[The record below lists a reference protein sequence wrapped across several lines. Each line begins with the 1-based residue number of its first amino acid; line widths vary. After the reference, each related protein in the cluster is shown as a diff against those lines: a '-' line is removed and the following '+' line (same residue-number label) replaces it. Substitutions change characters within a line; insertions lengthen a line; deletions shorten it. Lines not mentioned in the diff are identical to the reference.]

1 MAEAAIETQVQTP
14 EDDGLYKLLSGT
26 QKCAIL
32 MLLLGED
39 EAAEIL
45 KNLSPREV
53 QQLGSAMYSVADVD
67 QKTVNLVLDEFL
79 AIIKAQT
86 SIGLS
91 ADSYIRRTLVKA
103 LGEDKAGSI
112 LTRITP
118 SSSAK
123 GIEILEW
130 MDARSIAEMI
140 ENEHPQIIGT
150 IIAHLDYA
158 VAADVLSLLPEN
170 LQAEVLRRVATIDSV
185 QPEAIAQLEQVMQL
199 QFQAN
204 TSLRASKIGGVK
216 AAAKIMNF
224 TQSANEQRI
233 MRDLLKS
240 DKDLMTNI
248 QENMFV
254 FENLIAVDDKSLGV
268 LLRNVEPENLAVAL
282 KGADER
288 LRDKIL
294 GCMSQR
300 AAASIID
307 EMEAKGPMRVSE
319 VQEAQKKIIATARKL
334 SDAGTMVLAGR
345 GDDYV

>member
-1 MAEAAIETQVQTP
+1 MVDQTAVSAP
-14 EDDGLYKLLSGT
+14 DQADEDALRLLSGT

-53 QQLGSAMYSVADVD
+53 QQLGTAMYSVADVD

-86 SIGLS
+86 SIGLG
-91 ADSYIRRTLVKA
+91 ADVYIRRMLTKA

-112 LTRITP
+112 LTRIMP
-118 SSSAK
+118 SSSSR

-140 ENEHPQIIGT
+140 EGEHPQIIGL
-150 IIAHLDYA
+150 IVAQLDYA
-158 VAADVLSLLPEN
+158 IAADVLILLPAEI
-170 LQAEVLRRVATIDSV
+170 QHEVLHRVATIDSV
-185 QPEAIAQLEQVMQL
+185 QPEAIEQLEKVMQL

-224 TQSANEQRI
+224 TQSATEQRI
-233 MRDLLKS
+233 MRNLQKI
-240 DKDLMTNI
+240 DKDLMMNI

-254 FENLIAVDDKSLGV
+254 FENLIAVDDKNLGV
-268 LLRNVEPENLAVAL
+268 LLRNIEPEDLAIAL

-294 GCMSQR
+294 GCMSAR

-307 EMEAKGPMRVSE
+307 EMEAKGPMRVTE
-319 VQEAQKKIIATARKL
+319 VQEAQKRIVATARKL

>member
-1 MAEAAIETQVQTP
+1 MADPVPVPAAAAEAEEPIR
-14 EDDGLYKLLSGT
+14 LLNGT

-39 EAAEIL
+39 EASEIL

-67 QKTVNLVLDEFL
+67 QETVNAVLDEFL
-79 AIIKAQT
+79 SIIKAQT
-86 SIGLS
+86 SIGLG
-91 ADSYIRRTLVKA
+91 ADTYIRRMLVKA
-103 LGEDKAGSI
+103 LGEDKAGSV

-118 SSSAK
+118 AETAK
-123 GIEILEW
+123 NIEILQW

-140 ENEHPQIIGT
+140 EGEHPQIIGL

-158 VAADVLSLLPEN
+158 VAADVLVLLPEA
-170 LQAEVLRRVATIDSV
+170 LQHEVLHRVATLDSV
-185 QPEAIAQLEQVMQL
+185 QPEAIQQLERVMQM

-224 TQSANEQRI
+224 TQAATESRI
-233 MRDLLKS
+233 MKNLLKL

-248 QENMFV
+248 QENMFM
-254 FENLIAVDDKSLGV
+254 FENLIAVDDKNLGV
-268 LLRNVEPENLAVAL
+268 LLRNIEPADLAIAL
-282 KGADER
+282 KGADQR

-294 GCMSQR
+294 GCMSAR
-300 AAASIID
+300 AASAIVD
-307 EMEAKGPMRVSE
+307 EMESKGPMRVTE
-319 VQEAQKKIIATARKL
+319 VQEAQKRIIAVARRL

>member
-1 MAEAAIETQVQTP
+1 MADAVATSPEPDDDAIR
-14 EDDGLYKLLSGT
+14 LLSGT

-39 EAAEIL
+39 EASEIM

-53 QQLGSAMYSVADVD
+53 QQLGSAMYSVTEVD
-67 QKTVNLVLDEFL
+67 QRTVNVVLDEFL

-86 SIGLS
+86 SVGLG
-91 ADSYIRRTLVKA
+91 ADAYIRRMLVKA
-103 LGEDKAGSI
+103 LGEDKAGSV

-123 GIEILEW
+123 GIEILQW

-140 ENEHPQIIGT
+140 EGEHPQIIGL
-150 IIAHLDYA
+150 IVAHLDYA
-158 VAADVLSLLPEN
+158 VAADVLILLPEN
-170 LQAEVLRRVATIDSV
+170 IQHAVLHRIATLDSV
-185 QPEAIAQLEQVMQL
+185 QPEAIEQLERVMQL

-224 TQSANEQRI
+224 TQAAQEGRI
-233 MRDLLKS
+233 MKDLLKL
-240 DKDLMTNI
+240 DKDLMVAI

-254 FENLIAVDDKSLGV
+254 FDNLLAVDDKNLGV
-268 LLRNVEPENLAVAL
+268 LMRNVDPTDLAIAL

-300 AAASIID
+300 AAAAIVD
-307 EMEAKGPMRVSE
+307 EMEAKGPMRVTE
-319 VQEAQKKIIATARKL
+319 VQEAQKRIVAIARKL

-345 GDDYV
+345 GEDYV

>member
-1 MAEAAIETQVQTP
+1 MADPVSDDET
-14 EDDGLYKLLSGT
+14 LRLLSGT

-39 EAAEIL
+39 EASEIL

-67 QKTVNLVLDEFL
+67 QLTVNLVLDEFL

-86 SIGLS
+86 SIGLG
-91 ADSYIRRTLVKA
+91 ADSYIRRMLTKA

-123 GIEILEW
+123 GIEILQW

-140 ENEHPQIIGT
+140 ENEHPQIIGL
-150 IIAHLDYA
+150 IVAHLDYA
-158 VAADVLSLLPEN
+158 IAADVLILLPEDV
-170 LQAEVLRRVATIDSV
+170 QHEVLHRIATLDSV
-185 QPEAIAQLEQVMQL
+185 QPEAIEQLERVMQL

-224 TQSANEQRI
+224 TQSATESRI
-233 MRDLLKS
+233 MRNLQKL

-254 FENLIAVDDKSLGV
+254 FENLIAVDDKNLGI
-268 LLRNVEPENLAVAL
+268 LMRSIDPADLAVAL

-294 GCMSQR
+294 GCMSAR
-300 AAASIID
+300 AAAAIID
-307 EMEAKGPMRVSE
+307 EMEAKGPMRVTE
-319 VQEAQKKIIATARKL
+319 VVEAQKRIVAVARKL

>member
-1 MAEAAIETQVQTP
+1 MADQTP
-14 EDDGLYKLLSGT
+14 VAPPDQIDEDALRLLSGT

-53 QQLGSAMYSVADVD
+53 QQLGTAMYSVADVD
-67 QKTVNLVLDEFL
+67 QRTVNLVLDEFL

-86 SIGLS
+86 SIGLG
-91 ADSYIRRTLVKA
+91 ADNYIRRMLTKA

-118 SSSAK
+118 SSSGR

-140 ENEHPQIIGT
+140 EGEHPQIIGL
-150 IIAHLDYA
+150 IVAQLDYA
-158 VAADVLSLLPEN
+158 VAADVLVLLPEEI
-170 LQAEVLRRVATIDSV
+170 QHAVLHRVATIDSV
-185 QPEAIAQLEQVMQL
+185 QPEAIAQLEKVMQL

-224 TQSANEQRI
+224 TQSATEQRI
-233 MRDLLKS
+233 MRNLQKV

-254 FENLIAVDDKSLGV
+254 FENLIAVDDKNLGV
-268 LLRNVEPENLAVAL
+268 LLRNIEPEDLAIAL

-294 GCMSQR
+294 GCMSAR
-300 AAASIID
+300 AAASIVD
-307 EMEAKGPMRVSE
+307 EMEAKGPMRVTE
-319 VQEAQKKIIATARKL
+319 VQEAQKRIVATARKL

>member
-1 MAEAAIETQVQTP
+1 MAEQALEPVLDQEQENALQ
-14 EDDGLYKLLSGT
+14 LLSGT

-79 AIIKAQT
+79 SIIKAQT
-86 SIGLS
+86 SIGLG
-91 ADSYIRRTLVKA
+91 ADAYIRRVLVKA
-103 LGEDKAGSI
+103 LGDDKAGSI

-118 SSSAK
+118 SNSAK
-123 GIEILEW
+123 GIDILQW

-140 ENEHPQIIGT
+140 EGEHPQIIGI

-158 VAADVLSLLPEN
+158 VAADVLVLLPDD
-170 LQAEVLRRVATIDSV
+170 LQHEVIQRVATLDSV
-185 QPEAIAQLEQVMQL
+185 QPEAIEQLERVMQL

-204 TSLRASKIGGVK
+204 TSLRASKVGGIK

-224 TQSANEQRI
+224 TQTATEQRI
-233 MRDLLKS
+233 MKS
-240 DKDLMTNI
+240 LQKLDKNLMQSI
-248 QENMFV
+248 QESMFV
-254 FENLIAVDDKSLGV
+254 FENLIMVDDKSLGV
-268 LLRNVEPENLAVAL
+268 LMRNVEPEQLAVAL

-307 EMEAKGPMRVSE
+307 EMEAKGPMRVTE
-319 VQEAQKKIIATARKL
+319 VQEAQKAIIATARRL

>member
-1 MAEAAIETQVQTP
+1 MADALPVPPAEQELPTTR
-14 EDDGLYKLLSGT
+14 LLSGT

-39 EAAEIL
+39 EASEIL

-53 QQLGSAMYSVADVD
+53 QQLGSAMYSVAEVD
-67 QKTVNLVLDEFL
+67 QETVNLVLDEFL
-79 AIIKAQT
+79 SIIKAQT
-86 SIGLS
+86 SIGLG
-91 ADSYIRRTLVKA
+91 ADTYIRRMLIKA
-103 LGEDKAGSI
+103 LGEDKAGSV

-118 SSSAK
+118 SSSAR
-123 GIEILEW
+123 GIEILQW

-140 ENEHPQIIGT
+140 ESEHPQIIGL

-158 VAADVLSLLPEN
+158 IAADVLVLLPDDK
-170 LQAEVLRRVATIDSV
+170 QAEVLHRIATLDSV
-185 QPEAIAQLEQVMQL
+185 QPEAIEQLERVMQL

-224 TQSANEQRI
+224 TQSATESRI
-233 MRDLLKS
+233 MRNLVKIN
-240 DKDLMTNI
+240 KDLMTDI

-254 FENLIAVDDKSLGV
+254 FENLTAVDDKNLGV
-268 LLRNVEPENLAVAL
+268 LMRNIEPEDLAIAL

-294 GCMSQR
+294 GCMSAR

-307 EMEAKGPMRVSE
+307 EMEAKGPMRVTE
-319 VQEAQKKIIATARKL
+319 VQEAQKRIIAVARKL

>member
-1 MAEAAIETQVQTP
+1 MADAVATSQEND
-14 EDDGLYKLLSGT
+14 EDAVRLLSGT

-39 EAAEIL
+39 EASEIM

-53 QQLGSAMYSVADVD
+53 QQLGSAMYSVTEVD
-67 QKTVNLVLDEFL
+67 QRTVNLVLDEFL
-79 AIIKAQT
+79 AIIKAQ
-86 SIGLS
+86 SSVGLG
-91 ADSYIRRTLVKA
+91 ADAYIRRMLVKA
-103 LGEDKAGSI
+103 LGEDKAGSV

-118 SSSAK
+118 TSSAK
-123 GIEILEW
+123 GIEILQW

-140 ENEHPQIIGT
+140 EGEHPQIIGL
-150 IIAHLDYA
+150 IVAHLDYA
-158 VAADVLSLLPEN
+158 VAADVLVLLPETI
-170 LQAEVLRRVATIDSV
+170 QHAVLHRIATLDSV
-185 QPEAIAQLEQVMQL
+185 QPEAIEQLERVMQL

-204 TSLRASKIGGVK
+204 TSLRASKIGGIK

-224 TQSANEQRI
+224 SQSAQEGRI
-233 MRDLLKS
+233 MKDLFKL
-240 DKDLMTNI
+240 DKDLMTAI

-254 FENLIAVDDKSLGV
+254 FDNLLAVDDKNLGV
-268 LLRNVEPENLAVAL
+268 LMRNIEPTDLAIAL

-300 AAASIID
+300 AAAAIVD

-319 VQEAQKKIIATARKL
+319 VQEAQKRIVAMARKL

-345 GDDYV
+345 GEDYV

>member
-1 MAEAAIETQVQTP
+1 
-14 EDDGLYKLLSGT
+14 
-26 QKCAIL
+26 

-39 EAAEIL
+39 EASEIM

-53 QQLGSAMYSVADVD
+53 QQLGSAMYSVTEVD
-67 QKTVNLVLDEFL
+67 QKTVNVVLDEFL

-86 SIGLS
+86 SVGLG
-91 ADSYIRRTLVKA
+91 ADAYIRRMLVKA
-103 LGEDKAGSI
+103 LGEDKAGSV

-123 GIEILEW
+123 GIEILQW

-140 ENEHPQIIGT
+140 EGEHPQIIGL
-150 IIAHLDYA
+150 IVAHLDYA
-158 VAADVLSLLPEN
+158 VAADVLILLPETI
-170 LQAEVLRRVATIDSV
+170 QHAVLHRIATLDSV
-185 QPEAIAQLEQVMQL
+185 QPEAIEQLERVMQL

-224 TQSANEQRI
+224 TQAAQETRI
-233 MRDLLKS
+233 MKDLLKL
-240 DKDLMTNI
+240 DKDLMVAI

-254 FENLIAVDDKSLGV
+254 FDNLLAVDDKNLGV
-268 LLRNVEPENLAVAL
+268 LMRNVDPTDLAIAL

-300 AAASIID
+300 AAAAIVD
-307 EMEAKGPMRVSE
+307 EMEAKGPMRVTE
-319 VQEAQKKIIATARKL
+319 VQEAQKRIVAIARKL

-345 GDDYV
+345 GEDYV

>member
-1 MAEAAIETQVQTP
+1 MADAVATTP
-14 EDDGLYKLLSGT
+14 EPDDDAIRLLSGT

-39 EAAEIL
+39 EASEIM

-53 QQLGSAMYSVADVD
+53 QQLGSAMYSVTEVD
-67 QKTVNLVLDEFL
+67 QRTVNVVLDEFL

-86 SIGLS
+86 SVGLG
-91 ADSYIRRTLVKA
+91 ADAYIRRMLVKA
-103 LGEDKAGSI
+103 LGEDKAGSV

-123 GIEILEW
+123 GIEILQW

-140 ENEHPQIIGT
+140 EGEHPQIIGL
-150 IIAHLDYA
+150 IVAHLDYA
-158 VAADVLSLLPEN
+158 VAADVLILLPEN
-170 LQAEVLRRVATIDSV
+170 IQHEVLHRIATLDSV
-185 QPEAIAQLEQVMQL
+185 QPEAIEQLERVMQL

-224 TQSANEQRI
+224 TQAAQETRI
-233 MRDLLKS
+233 MKDLLKL
-240 DKDLMTNI
+240 DKDLMTAI

-254 FENLIAVDDKSLGV
+254 FDNLLAVDDKNLGV
-268 LLRNVEPENLAVAL
+268 LMRNVEPTDLSIAL

-294 GCMSQR
+294 GCMSSR
-300 AAASIID
+300 AAAAIVD
-307 EMEAKGPMRVSE
+307 EMEAKGPMRVTE
-319 VQEAQKKIIATARKL
+319 VQEAQKRIVAVARKL
-334 SDAGTMVLAGR
+334 SDAGPMVLAGR

>member
-118 SSSAK
+118 SSSTK

-150 IIAHLDYA
+150 IIAYLDYA

-204 TSLRASKIGGVK
+204 TSLRASKVGGVK

-268 LLRNVEPENLAVAL
+268 LLRNVEPENLAIAL

>member
-1 MAEAAIETQVQTP
+1 
-14 EDDGLYKLLSGT
+14 
-26 QKCAIL
+26 
-32 MLLLGED
+32 
-39 EAAEIL
+39 
-45 KNLSPREV
+45 
-53 QQLGSAMYSVADVD
+53 MYSVTEVD
-67 QKTVNLVLDEFL
+67 QRTVNVVLDEFL

-86 SIGLS
+86 SVGLG
-91 ADSYIRRTLVKA
+91 ADAYIRRMLVKA
-103 LGEDKAGSI
+103 LGEDKAGSV

-123 GIEILEW
+123 GIEILQW

-140 ENEHPQIIGT
+140 EGEHPQIIGL
-150 IIAHLDYA
+150 IVAHLDYA
-158 VAADVLSLLPEN
+158 VAADVLILLPETI
-170 LQAEVLRRVATIDSV
+170 QHAVLHRIATLDSV
-185 QPEAIAQLEQVMQL
+185 QPEAIEQLERVMQL

-224 TQSANEQRI
+224 TQAAQETRI
-233 MRDLLKS
+233 MKDLLKL
-240 DKDLMTNI
+240 DKDLMVAI

-254 FENLIAVDDKSLGV
+254 FDNLLAVDDKNLGV
-268 LLRNVEPENLAVAL
+268 LMRNVDPTDLAIAL

-300 AAASIID
+300 AAAAIVD
-307 EMEAKGPMRVSE
+307 EMEAKGPMRVTE
-319 VQEAQKKIIATARKL
+319 VQEAQKRIVAIARKL

-345 GDDYV
+345 GEDYV

>member
-1 MAEAAIETQVQTP
+1 MADAVATSPEPDDDAIR
-14 EDDGLYKLLSGT
+14 LLSGT

-39 EAAEIL
+39 EASEIM

-53 QQLGSAMYSVADVD
+53 QQLGSAMYSVTEVD
-67 QKTVNLVLDEFL
+67 QRTVNVVLDEFL

-86 SIGLS
+86 SVGLG
-91 ADSYIRRTLVKA
+91 ADAYIRRMLVKA
-103 LGEDKAGSI
+103 LGEDKAGSV

-123 GIEILEW
+123 GIEILQW

-140 ENEHPQIIGT
+140 EGEHPQIIGL
-150 IIAHLDYA
+150 IVAHLDYA
-158 VAADVLSLLPEN
+158 VAADVLILLPEN
-170 LQAEVLRRVATIDSV
+170 IQHAVLHRIATLDSV
-185 QPEAIAQLEQVMQL
+185 QPEAIEQLERVMQL

-224 TQSANEQRI
+224 TQAAQETRI
-233 MRDLLKS
+233 MKDLLKL
-240 DKDLMTNI
+240 DKDLMVAI

-254 FENLIAVDDKSLGV
+254 FDNLLAVDDKNLGV
-268 LLRNVEPENLAVAL
+268 LMRNVDPTDLAIAL

-300 AAASIID
+300 AAAAIVD
-307 EMEAKGPMRVSE
+307 EMEAKGPMRVTE
-319 VQEAQKKIIATARKL
+319 VQEAQKRIVAIARKL

-345 GDDYV
+345 GEDYV

>member
-1 MAEAAIETQVQTP
+1 MADAVATSPEPDDDAIR
-14 EDDGLYKLLSGT
+14 LLSGT

-39 EAAEIL
+39 EASEIM

-53 QQLGSAMYSVADVD
+53 QQLGSAMYSVTEVD
-67 QKTVNLVLDEFL
+67 QRTVNVVLDEFL

-86 SIGLS
+86 SVGLG
-91 ADSYIRRTLVKA
+91 ADAYIRRMLVKA
-103 LGEDKAGSI
+103 LGEDKAGSV

-123 GIEILEW
+123 GIEILQW

-140 ENEHPQIIGT
+140 EGEHPQHAVLHR
-150 IIAHLDYA
+150 IATL
-158 VAADVLSLLPEN
+158 
-170 LQAEVLRRVATIDSV
+170 DSV
-185 QPEAIAQLEQVMQL
+185 QPEAIEQLERVMQL

-204 TSLRASKIGGVK
+204 TSLRASKIGGIK

-224 TQSANEQRI
+224 TQAAQEGRI
-233 MRDLLKS
+233 MKDLFKL
-240 DKDLMTNI
+240 DKDLMTAI

-254 FENLIAVDDKSLGV
+254 FDNLLAVDDKNLGV
-268 LLRNVEPENLAVAL
+268 LMRNVDPTDLAIAL

-300 AAASIID
+300 AAAAIVD
-307 EMEAKGPMRVSE
+307 EMEAKGPMRVTE
-319 VQEAQKKIIATARKL
+319 VQEAQKRIVAIARKL

-345 GDDYV
+345 GEDYV

>member
-1 MAEAAIETQVQTP
+1 MADALPVPPSEQELPTTR
-14 EDDGLYKLLSGT
+14 LLSGT

-39 EAAEIL
+39 EASEIL

-53 QQLGSAMYSVADVD
+53 QQLGSAMYSVAEVD
-67 QKTVNLVLDEFL
+67 QETVNLVLDEFL
-79 AIIKAQT
+79 SIIKAQT
-86 SIGLS
+86 SIGLG
-91 ADSYIRRTLVKA
+91 ADTYIRRMLIKA
-103 LGEDKAGSI
+103 LGEDKAGSV

-118 SSSAK
+118 SSSAH
-123 GIEILEW
+123 GIEILQW

-140 ENEHPQIIGT
+140 ESEHPQIIGL

-158 VAADVLSLLPEN
+158 VAADVLVLLPDDK
-170 LQAEVLRRVATIDSV
+170 QAEVLHRIATLDSV
-185 QPEAIAQLEQVMQL
+185 QPEAIEQLEKVMQL

-224 TQSANEQRI
+224 TQSATESRI
-233 MRDLLKS
+233 MRNLVKIN
-240 DKDLMTNI
+240 KDLMTDI
-248 QENMFV
+248 QENMYV
-254 FENLIAVDDKSLGV
+254 FENLTAVDDKNLGV
-268 LLRNVEPENLAVAL
+268 LMRNIEPEDLAIAL

-294 GCMSQR
+294 GCMSAR

-307 EMEAKGPMRVSE
+307 EMEAKGPMRVTE
-319 VQEAQKKIIATARKL
+319 VQEAQKRIIAVARKL

>member
-1 MAEAAIETQVQTP
+1 MAEAAATSP
-14 EDDGLYKLLSGT
+14 EPDDDAIRLLSGT

-39 EAAEIL
+39 EASEIM

-53 QQLGSAMYSVADVD
+53 QQLGSAMYSVTEVD
-67 QKTVNLVLDEFL
+67 QRTVNVVLDEFL

-86 SIGLS
+86 SVGLG
-91 ADSYIRRTLVKA
+91 ADAYIRRMLVKA
-103 LGEDKAGSI
+103 LGEDKAGSV

-123 GIEILEW
+123 GIEILQW

-140 ENEHPQIIGT
+140 EGEHPQIIGL
-150 IIAHLDYA
+150 IVAHLDYA
-158 VAADVLSLLPEN
+158 VAADVLILLPEN
-170 LQAEVLRRVATIDSV
+170 IQHAVLHRIATLDSV
-185 QPEAIAQLEQVMQL
+185 QPEAIEQLERVMQL

-224 TQSANEQRI
+224 TQAAQESRI
-233 MRDLLKS
+233 MKDLLKL
-240 DKDLMTNI
+240 DKDLMVAI

-254 FENLIAVDDKSLGV
+254 FDNLLAVDDKNLGV
-268 LLRNVEPENLAVAL
+268 LMRNVDPTDLAIAL

-300 AAASIID
+300 AAAAIVD
-307 EMEAKGPMRVSE
+307 EMEAKGPMRVTE
-319 VQEAQKKIIATARKL
+319 VQEAQKRIVAIARKL

-345 GDDYV
+345 GEDYV

>member
-1 MAEAAIETQVQTP
+1 MAEEAVEITSEVS
-14 EDDGLYKLLSGT
+14 DDSPYQLLSGT

-32 MLLLGED
+32 MLLLGEE
-39 EAAEIL
+39 EASEIL

-53 QQLGSAMYSVADVD
+53 QQLGSAMYSVAEVD
-67 QKTVNLVLDEFL
+67 QRTVNQVLDEFL

-86 SIGLS
+86 SIGLG
-91 ADSYIRRTLVKA
+91 ADSYIRRVLIKA
-103 LGEDKAGSI
+103 LGEDKAGSV

-118 SSSAK
+118 SSSNK
-123 GIEILEW
+123 SIEILQW

-140 ENEHPQIIGT
+140 EHEHPQIIGL

-158 VAADVLSLLPEN
+158 VAADVLVLLPDD
-170 LQAEVLRRVATIDSV
+170 LQHEVIQRVATLDSV
-185 QPEAIAQLEQVMQL
+185 QPEAIEQLERVMQL

-204 TSLRASKIGGVK
+204 TSLRASKIGGIK

-224 TQSANEQRI
+224 TQTPVEQRI
-233 MRDLLKS
+233 MKNLQKL

-248 QENMFV
+248 QDNMFV
-254 FENLIAVDDKSLGV
+254 FENLIMVDDKSLGV
-268 LLRNVEPENLAVAL
+268 LMRNVDPEMLAIAL

-294 GCMSQR
+294 GCMSAR
-300 AAASIID
+300 AAASIKD
-307 EMEAKGPMRVSE
+307 EIESKGPMRVTE
-319 VQEAQKKIIATARKL
+319 VQVAQKQIIAIARRL